1 MAKATGLGKGLG
13 ALLKETSVSP
23 ASVTS
28 VGALKTKTASQ
39 GNLPDCIEVD
49 ENGGLWIDPALL
61 IPNPQQPRVEF
72 NQKQLEELA
81 ESIKVNG
88 ILQPIIIDFSAIFCY
103 N

>member
-28 VGALKTKTASQ
+28 VGALRTKTASQ

-72 NQKQLEELA
+72 NQKTSDSQGA
-81 ESIKVNG
+81 SMVI
-88 ILQPIIIDFSAIFCY
+88 
-103 N
+103 